1 MAAMARARAGWP
13 LAAVCLY
20 AALIPLQPVIDL
32 PDGSRLRFST
42 ADAMAPLVFLAAFLR
57 PRRRIPFGPGALAV
71 LIPILALFST
81 LWAAEERPLSM
92 YAVGK
97 TAGLAYLVL
106 LTLATVRATDAEA
119 PGAMM
124 RALATGAFWS
134 AVVGLVGYAAFL
146 NGFPTALMEGDRLCS
161 TMVEDANIYGG
172 LLAVALVVTATERGW
187 SPATRA
193 VRGAVLA
200 AALLAAGSRS
210 AVLGTLAAFTV
221 VGLVR
226 SRDPFALAARAAFGA
241 LAIAVGVAAAL
252 STGPGA
258 AIAMGLW
265 AHHWRDF
272 TVESRLDLYAQA
284 FQQFAEHPIVG
295 LGIGGFH
302 DLNQFEIGTVVEHF
316 VVHNTYLWAL
326 VDLGVA
332 GGVLVVGLL
341 GAALARC
348 VRAARGRPPA
358 DAAAAVAAGLAAMAV
373 FNLFIDGFYQR
384 HFWVLVACAIGM
396 PVYRTVRR
404 PAWRAVAPV
413 ATAGVAS

>member
-1 MAAMARARAGWP
+1 MASAVARARAGWP
-13 LAAVCLY
+13 LAAICLY
-20 AALIPLQPVIDL
+20 AALIPLQPVMNL

-42 ADAMAPLVFLAAFLR
+42 ADLAAPLVLLAAIVR
-57 PRRRIPFGPGALAV
+57 PRRRIPFGPGAFAI

-106 LTLATVRATDAEA
+106 LTLATVRATGGDA
-119 PGAMM
+119 PGAIM

-134 AVVGLVGYAAFL
+134 AVVGLVAYGAYL
-146 NGFPTALMEGDRLCS
+146 NGYPTSLMEGDRLCS
-161 TMVEDANIYGG
+161 TMVEDANIYGS
-172 LLAVALVVTATERGW
+172 LLAVALVVTATERSW

-193 VRGAVLA
+193 VRCAVLA

-210 AVLGTLAAFTV
+210 AMLGTLAAFTV

-226 SRDPFALAARAAFGA
+226 SRDPFALAVA
-241 LAIAVGVAAAL
+241 VAAAL
-252 STGPGA
+252 STA
-258 AIAMGLW
+258 AGSAAAAGLW
-265 AHHWRDF
+265 AHHWREF
-272 TVESRLDLYAQA
+272 TIESRLDLYARA
-284 FQQFAEHPIVG
+284 FQQFADHPVVG

-316 VVHNTYLWAL
+316 VVHNTYLWAF

-341 GAALARC
+341 AAALARC
-348 VRAARGRPPA
+348 VRAARGRPPV
-358 DAAAAVAAGLAAMAV
+358 DEAAAVAAGLAAMAV

-396 PVYRTVRR
+396 PVYRAVRR
-404 PAWRAVAPV
+404 PTWAVAPAAAEGAV
-413 ATAGVAS
+413 S